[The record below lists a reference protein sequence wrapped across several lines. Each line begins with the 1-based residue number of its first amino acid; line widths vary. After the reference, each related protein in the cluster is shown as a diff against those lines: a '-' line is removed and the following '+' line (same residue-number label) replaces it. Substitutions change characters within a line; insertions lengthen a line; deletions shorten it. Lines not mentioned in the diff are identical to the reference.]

1 MREQYR
7 HTQQLMH
14 LRKSREVKQQEKY
27 GTNFFH
33 SALNTEIRELF
44 VKLIQIL
51 RNLGFF
57 PGSMIFCSRLSRFV
71 DKVRRCKMVAL

>member
-14 LRKSREVKQQEKY
+14 LCKSREVKQQEKY

-57 PGSMIFCSRLSRFV
+57 PGSMIFCNRLSRFV
-71 DKVRRCKMVAL
+71 DKVRHCKMVAL